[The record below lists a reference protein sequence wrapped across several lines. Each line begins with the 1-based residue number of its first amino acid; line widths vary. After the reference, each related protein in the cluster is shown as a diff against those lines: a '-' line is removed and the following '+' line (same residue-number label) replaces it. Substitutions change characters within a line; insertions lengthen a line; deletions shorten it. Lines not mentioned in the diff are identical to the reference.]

1 MRPNRHTFGLV
12 GVLLAMWYAG
22 ASQNNAAA
30 YLLGFLTLSV
40 AAVSAVHGWSN
51 LRGLQLTVEPIAPV
65 YEEEPVVLNVR
76 AKAEAGRRHLAVRL
90 QVRGSDIV
98 HLLDC
103 VSDDPEQFELL
114 GPKRRRGRY
123 SDITIL
129 VSSTFPL
136 GFFTARRV
144 VRIAQQH
151 HVYPRPIGALP
162 LPTDLLRAQEAEVG
176 MTASEGDDFAGV
188 SEWHRG
194 QSMRHVDWKA
204 VARGQR
210 AHGQAMERH
219 AARSVHVFVGQTR
232 GAPDRGT
239 PAATGALARPD
250 RAPGVAVRPAVAR
263 RYDADFARR
272 RAFPSVSADA
282 GGVSGVSVRSPT

>member
-65 YEEEPVVLNVR
+65 YEEEPVVLGVR
-76 AKAEAGRRHLAVRL
+76 AKAEPGRRHLAVRL
-90 QVRGSDIV
+90 QVLGSEIV

-103 VSDDPEQFELL
+103 VSDDPEQLELL

-123 SDITIL
+123 SDVTIL

-144 VRIAQQH
+144 VRVAQEH

-162 LPTDLLRAQEAEVG
+162 LPTDLLRAQEAQVG

-210 AHGQAMERH
+210 LMVKQW
-219 AARSVHVFVGQTR
+219 S
-232 GAPDRGT
+232 GT
-239 PAATGALARPD
+239 PRDPFTFSWDKLEELPTEERLRQLARWLVLTERLESPYGLQL
-250 RAPGVAVRPAVAR
+250 PGVTMPISRGDAHFHQCLRMLAEFPA
-263 RYDADFARR
+263 
-272 RAFPSVSADA
+272 
-282 GGVSGVSVRSPT
+282 